1 MACVLR
7 LYIFISAF
15 TNVLLFEIFEMTNE
29 CRRMIM
35 SDAFDP
41 GELKRAARR
50 GGMSTLVEHALT
62 LIEDGITTHAEII
75 RVLGENDL

>member
-1 MACVLR
+1 
-7 LYIFISAF
+7 
-15 TNVLLFEIFEMTNE
+15 
-29 CRRMIM
+29 MIM
-35 SDAFDP
+35 SNDFDP

-50 GGMSTLVEHALT
+50 AGMSTLVEHALT